1 MRLAVKKGLHITVP
15 YVGLLS
21 LAQVS
26 YLDLIKKAQQLNSK
40 QYFSH
45 DLMTE
50 VWEIVVYDIFWY
62 EEVTKKAKMDEV
74 RSPLRG
80 NYWEG

>member
-1 MRLAVKKGLHITVP
+1 MQKNGYPKKFLPRSTKEKSENVTRLAVKKGLHITVP

-50 VWEIVVYDIFWY
+50 VWEIVVYDIF
-62 EEVTKKAKMDEV
+62 
-74 RSPLRG
+74 
-80 NYWEG
+80 